1 MLFYGVLAIFIS
13 SLQRLSL
20 AIYIVFFLSACETV
34 ATRDAATVGT
44 EQGTTSAPDSAGEQP
59 VADTLPPDDLW
70 VRIRSGL
77 HWQSIDNP
85 RVAQARQALLAQS
98 NYLPLVSERANYYLF
113 YIVEEIDQRDMP
125 LEIALIPVIE
135 SMLDPTASS
144 YSGAAGLWQIMPR
157 TGEHLGIEQNNWYDG
172 RHSVRDS
179 TAGAL
184 DYLQMLHD
192 RFDNDWL
199 LALAAY
205 NAGRGTVMRAQKM
218 NVSANQ
224 PTDYWSL
231 GLRKQAYEYVPKLLA
246 LSQIVADPD
255 KYGVNIPPVP
265 NRPSFEVAD
274 PGLPL
279 NLAHAA
285 ELAEIDVTVLH
296 ALNPGQLRG
305 TIAPYRSTEL
315 LLPYGSSQ
323 RFQSNLEKAD
333 PREVTQW
340 HEYRVKPGDT
350 LWDIA
355 RSFGTDV
362 ALLRRENNIKGNTI
376 RAGQT
381 LTITGFDPR
390 RDSPGP
396 PGSETKAQGYLV
408 RAGDSLYLIANR
420 FRVSVGNIIAW
431 NELDPEDYLQPGQKL
446 TLYLSGG

>member
-1 MLFYGVLAIFIS
+1 MVDRNLAIFIS
-13 SLQRLSL
+13 HLKRFSVAFS
-20 AIYIVFFLSACETV
+20 IVIFLSACETV
-34 ATRDAATVGT
+34 STQDAATDGA
-44 EQGTTSAPDSAGEQP
+44 EQGTMSAPNETGEP
-59 VADTLPPDDLW
+59 AVVADMPPDDLW

-77 HWQSIDNP
+77 HLQSIDNP
-85 RVAQARQALLAQS
+85 RVARARQALLAQS

-113 YIVEEIDQRDMP
+113 YIVEEINQRDMP
-125 LEIALIPVIE
+125 LDIALIPVIE

-157 TGEHLGIEQNNWYDG
+157 TGAHLGIEQNNWYDG
-172 RHSVRDS
+172 RHAVRDS

-192 RFDNDWL
+192 RFDDDWL

-205 NAGRGTVMRAQKM
+205 NAGRGTVLRAQKA
-218 NVSANQ
+218 NVSASQ

-231 GLRKQAYEYVPKLLA
+231 RLRQQAYEYVPKLIA

-255 KYGVNIPPVP
+255 KYGVSIPPVP
-265 NRPSFEVAD
+265 NRPSFEIAD

-285 ELAEIDVTVLH
+285 ELAEIDVAILR

-323 RFQSNLEKAD
+323 RFQRNLEKAN
-333 PREVTQW
+333 PSEITQW

-362 ALLRRENNIKGNTI
+362 ALLRSENGIKGNTI
-376 RAGQT
+376 RVGQT
-381 LTITGFDPR
+381 LTITGFDPGR
-390 RDSPGP
+390 GQPEP
-396 PGSETKAQGYLV
+396 AGSGAKAQGYLV

-431 NELDPEDYLQPGQKL
+431 NELDPDDYLQPGQKL
-446 TLYLSGG
+446 TLYLGGG

>member
-1 MLFYGVLAIFIS
+1 LSIAFYIIA
-13 SLQRLSL
+13 
-20 AIYIVFFLSACETV
+20 FLSACETV
-34 ATRDAATVGT
+34 ATRDTATVGT
-44 EQGTTSAPDSAGEQP
+44 EPGTTSASDGADEHP
-59 VADTLPPDDLW
+59 VANDTPPDDLW

-85 RVAQARQALLAQS
+85 RVARARQALLAQS

-172 RHSVRDS
+172 RHAVRDS

-192 RFDNDWL
+192 RFDDDWL

-205 NAGRGTVMRAQKM
+205 NAGRGTVLRAQKV
-218 NVSANQ
+218 NVSASQ

-231 GLRKQAYEYVPKLLA
+231 RLRQQAYEYVPKLIA

-285 ELAEIDVTVLH
+285 QLAEIDVTILH

-323 RFQSNLEKAD
+323 RFQSNLEKAN
-333 PREVTQW
+333 PGEITQW

-362 ALLRRENNIKGNTI
+362 ALLRRENGIKGSTI

-381 LTITGFDPR
+381 LTVTGFNPR
-390 RDSPGP
+390 RGQSGP
-396 PGSETKAQGYLV
+396 PESDAKAQGYLV

-431 NELDPEDYLQPGQKL
+431 NELDPDDYLQPGQKL
-446 TLYLSGG
+446 TLYPGGG

>member
-1 MLFYGVLAIFIS
+1 MTYRDIVIFIS
-13 SLQRLSL
+13 KLKRLS
-20 AIYIVFFLSACETV
+20 ITFYIIAFLGACETV
-34 ATRDAATVGT
+34 STRDAATVGT
-44 EQGTTSAPDSAGEQP
+44 EQGTASTSNGAAEHP
-59 VADTLPPDDLW
+59 VADEIPPDDLW

-77 HWQSIDNP
+77 AWQDIDNP
-85 RVAQARQALLAQS
+85 RVARQRQALLAQS
-98 NYLPLVSERANYYLF
+98 NYMPLVSERANYYLF

-135 SMLDPTASS
+135 SMLDPKASS

-157 TGEHLGIEQNNWYDG
+157 TGQHLGIEQNNWYDG
-172 RHSVRDS
+172 RHAVRDS

-192 RFDNDWL
+192 RFDDDWL

-205 NAGRGTVMRAQKM
+205 NAGRGTVLRAQKV

-231 GLRKQAYEYVPKLLA
+231 RLRQQAYEYVPKLIA
-246 LSQIVADPD
+246 LSQIVASPE

-285 ELAEIDVTVLH
+285 ELAEIDVAILH

-323 RFQSNLEKAD
+323 RFQSNLEKAS
-333 PREVTQW
+333 PAEITQW

-362 ALLRRENNIKGNTI
+362 ALLRSENGIKGSTI

-381 LTITGFDPR
+381 LTITGFNPAR
-390 RDSPGP
+390 GQPPLPGP
-396 PGSETKAQGYLV
+396 DTKAQGYLV
-408 RAGDSLYLIANR
+408 RAGDSLSLIANR
-420 FRVSVGNIIAW
+420 FQISVGNIIAW
-431 NELDPEDYLQPGQKL
+431 NELDPDDYLRPGQKL
-446 TLYLSGG
+446 TLYLGGG

>member
-1 MLFYGVLAIFIS
+1 MTYRDIVIFIS
-13 SLQRLSL
+13 KLKRLS
-20 AIYIVFFLSACETV
+20 ITFYIIAFLGACETV
-34 ATRDAATVGT
+34 STRDAATVGT
-44 EQGTTSAPDSAGEQP
+44 EQGTASTSNGAAEHP
-59 VADTLPPDDLW
+59 VADDIPPDDLW

-77 HWQSIDNP
+77 AWQDIDNP
-85 RVAQARQALLAQS
+85 RVARQRQALLAQS
-98 NYLPLVSERANYYLF
+98 NYMPLVSERANYYLF

-135 SMLDPTASS
+135 SMLDPKASS

-157 TGEHLGIEQNNWYDG
+157 TGQHLGIEQNNWYDG
-172 RHSVRDS
+172 RHAVRDS

-192 RFDNDWL
+192 RFDDDWL

-205 NAGRGTVMRAQKM
+205 NAGRGTVLRAQKV

-231 GLRKQAYEYVPKLLA
+231 RLRQQAYEYVPKLIA
-246 LSQIVADPD
+246 LSQIVASPE

-285 ELAEIDVTVLH
+285 ELAEIDVAILH

-323 RFQSNLEKAD
+323 RFQSNLEKVSPA
-333 PREVTQW
+333 EITQW

-362 ALLRRENNIKGNTI
+362 ALLRSENGIKGSTI

-381 LTITGFDPR
+381 LTITGFNPAR
-390 RDSPGP
+390 GQPPLPGP
-396 PGSETKAQGYLV
+396 DTKAQGYLV
-408 RAGDSLYLIANR
+408 RAGDSLSLIANR
-420 FRVSVGNIIAW
+420 FQISVGNIIAW
-431 NELDPEDYLQPGQKL
+431 NELDPDDYLRPGQKL
-446 TLYLSGG
+446 TLYLGGG

>member
-1 MLFYGVLAIFIS
+1 M
-13 SLQRLSL
+13 
-20 AIYIVFFLSACETV
+20 
-34 ATRDAATVGT
+34 
-44 EQGTTSAPDSAGEQP
+44 P
-59 VADTLPPDDLW
+59 V
-70 VRIRSGL
+70 
-77 HWQSIDNP
+77 
-85 RVAQARQALLAQS
+85 
-98 NYLPLVSERANYYLF
+98 
-113 YIVEEIDQRDMP
+113 
-125 LEIALIPVIE
+125 EIALIPVIE

-157 TGEHLGIEQNNWYDG
+157 TGKHLGIEQNNWYDG
-172 RHSVRDS
+172 RHAVRDS

-205 NAGRGTVMRAQKM
+205 NAGQGTVMRAQKM

-231 GLRKQAYEYVPKLLA
+231 GLRKQAYEYVPKLIA

-265 NRPSFEVAD
+265 NRPSFEVTD

-285 ELAEIDVTVLH
+285 ELAEIDVRVLH

-340 HEYRVKPGDT
+340 HEYHVKPGDT

-390 RDSPGP
+390 PGSPGP
-396 PGSETKAQGYLV
+396 PGSDTKAQGYLV

-431 NELDPEDYLQPGQKL
+431 NKLDPEDYLQPGQKL
-446 TLYLSGG
+446 TLYLDGG

>member
-1 MLFYGVLAIFIS
+1 MTYRDIVIFIS
-13 SLQRLSL
+13 KLKRLS
-20 AIYIVFFLSACETV
+20 ITFYIIAFLGACETV
-34 ATRDAATVGT
+34 STRDAATVGT
-44 EQGTTSAPDSAGEQP
+44 EQGTASTSNGAAEHP
-59 VADTLPPDDLW
+59 VADDIPPDDLW

-77 HWQSIDNP
+77 AWQGIDNP
-85 RVAQARQALLAQS
+85 RVARQRQALLAQS
-98 NYLPLVSERANYYLF
+98 NYMPLVSERANYYLF

-135 SMLDPTASS
+135 SMLDPKASS

-157 TGEHLGIEQNNWYDG
+157 TGQHLGIEQNNWYDG
-172 RHSVRDS
+172 RHAVRDS

-192 RFDNDWL
+192 RFDDDWL

-205 NAGRGTVMRAQKM
+205 NAGRGTVLRAQKV

-231 GLRKQAYEYVPKLLA
+231 RLRQQAYEYVPKLIA
-246 LSQIVADPD
+246 LSQIVASPE

-285 ELAEIDVTVLH
+285 ELAEIDVAILH

-323 RFQSNLEKAD
+323 RFQSNLEKAS
-333 PREVTQW
+333 PAEITQW

-362 ALLRRENNIKGNTI
+362 ALLRSENGIKGSTI

-381 LTITGFDPR
+381 LTITGFNPAR
-390 RDSPGP
+390 GQPPLPGP
-396 PGSETKAQGYLV
+396 DTKAQGYLV
-408 RAGDSLYLIANR
+408 RAGDSLSLIANR
-420 FRVSVGNIIAW
+420 FQISVGNIIAW
-431 NELDPEDYLQPGQKL
+431 NELDPDDYLRPGQTL
-446 TLYLSGG
+446 TLYLGGG

>member
-1 MLFYGVLAIFIS
+1 
-13 SLQRLSL
+13 
-20 AIYIVFFLSACETV
+20 
-34 ATRDAATVGT
+34 
-44 EQGTTSAPDSAGEQP
+44 
-59 VADTLPPDDLW
+59 
-70 VRIRSGL
+70 
-77 HWQSIDNP
+77 
-85 RVAQARQALLAQS
+85 
-98 NYLPLVSERANYYLF
+98 
-113 YIVEEIDQRDMP
+113 
-125 LEIALIPVIE
+125 
-135 SMLDPTASS
+135 
-144 YSGAAGLWQIMPR
+144 
-157 TGEHLGIEQNNWYDG
+157 
-172 RHSVRDS
+172 
-179 TAGAL
+179 
-184 DYLQMLHD
+184 
-192 RFDNDWL
+192 
-199 LALAAY
+199 
-205 NAGRGTVMRAQKM
+205 M

-231 GLRKQAYEYVPKLLA
+231 GLRKQAYEYVPKLIA

-362 ALLRRENNIKGNTI
+362 ALLRVKTI
-376 RAGQT
+376 LKETRYGPGKRLRLPASTQ
-381 LTITGFDPR
+381 R
-390 RDSPGP
+390 RVRLDQ

-408 RAGDSLYLIANR
+408 RAGDSLYPDREPLSSIR
-420 FRVSVGNIIAW
+420 WQYYCLERTG
-431 NELDPEDYLQPGQKL
+431 PGRL
-446 TLYLSGG
+446 PSARTETHSLPGGG